1 MFLFGILVASAIA
14 TETYFIAYKRH
25 IENVSIASYMVNFV
39 FLIMSVLI
47 FATKW
52 NDEIFTN
59 MPRRTLVLYG
69 IIMAVG
75 MAVSFTEWLC
85 LKQHTIDIKLIKNMV
100 DGAAQGI
107 LVLKD
112 RDKVIFQNSVMYWL
126 LDSLDIHAD
135 YVNMIKK
142 ASKKTIDR
150 EYLLLID
157 DCAWL
162 FGISDDGNEI
172 TATDIDEE
180 YKLQEKLE
188 EQNEII
194 NRNNEELEYLIEN
207 MEELEKEDNSL
218 RIKNKFH
225 DIMGQN
231 LSVLQAY
238 LNQDIEDMDRFRE
251 VKFMIKKMFTDL
263 SDTDDAALNLDNL
276 VRINKNIGVDV
287 EINGGLPED
296 NEKAKVLLE
305 IIREAVTNAI
315 NHADSTR
322 VMVDIENTADNTQM
336 TITNNGRKPRE
347 IISENEGIKGM
358 RRKVRTIDGSLTIK
372 TIPEFAISVNIP
384 E

>member
-1 MFLFGILVASAIA
+1 MILFGFLIAVAIA
-14 TETYFIAYKRH
+14 IETYFIAYKRH
-25 IENVSIASYMVNFV
+25 RENVSQASYMMNFLLLLIAIWV
-39 FLIMSVLI
+39 FLTTYDYERFI
-47 FATKW
+47 
-52 NDEIFTN
+52 N
-59 MPRRTLVLYG
+59 MPRWLTVVYV
-69 IIMAVG
+69 IILAVG
-75 MAVSFTEWLC
+75 ITLSFIEWLY
-85 LKQHTIDIKLIKNMV
+85 LKRNTIDIKIIKNMV

-112 RDKVIFQNSVMYWL
+112 KDKVMFQNSVMYWL
-126 LDSLDIHAD
+126 LNSLDIHTD

-142 ASKKTIDR
+142 ASKKKIDR
-150 EYLLLID
+150 DYLLLID
-157 DCAWL
+157 GCAWL
-162 FGISDDGNEI
+162 FGISADGNEI

-180 YKLQEKLE
+180 YKLQSKLE
-188 EQNEII
+188 EQNALI
-194 NRNNEELEYLIEN
+194 NKNNEELEWVIDN
-207 MEELEKEDNSL
+207 IEELDREENSQ
-218 RIKNKFH
+218 RIRNRFH
-225 DIMGQN
+225 DILGQN

-238 LNQDIEDMDRFRE
+238 LNQDIEDMDRFNE
-251 VKFMIKKMFTDL
+251 VKFMVKKMFTDL
-263 SDTDDAALNLDNL
+263 SDTDDAALNLENL

-372 TIPEFAISVNIP
+372 TIPEFAISVNVP

>member
-1 MFLFGILVASAIA
+1 MILFGFLIAVAIA
-14 TETYFIAYKRH
+14 IETYFIAYKRH
-25 IENVSIASYMVNFV
+25 RENVSQASYMMNFLLLLIAIWV
-39 FLIMSVLI
+39 FLTTYDYERFI
-47 FATKW
+47 
-52 NDEIFTN
+52 N
-59 MPRRTLVLYG
+59 MPRWLTVVYV
-69 IIMAVG
+69 IILAVG
-75 MAVSFTEWLC
+75 ITLSFIEWLY
-85 LKQHTIDIKLIKNMV
+85 LKRNTIDIKIIKNMV

-112 RDKVIFQNSVMYWL
+112 KDKVMFQNSVMYWL
-126 LDSLDIHAD
+126 LNSLDIHTD

-142 ASKKTIDR
+142 ASKKKIDR
-150 EYLLLID
+150 DYLLLID
-157 DCAWL
+157 GCAWL
-162 FGISDDGNEI
+162 FGISADGNEI

-180 YKLQEKLE
+180 YKLQSKLE
-188 EQNEII
+188 EQNALI
-194 NRNNEELEYLIEN
+194 NKNNEELEWVIDN
-207 MEELEKEDNSL
+207 IEELDREENSQ
-218 RIKNKFH
+218 RIRNRFH
-225 DIMGQN
+225 DILGQN

-238 LNQDIEDMDRFRE
+238 LNQDIEDMDRFNE
-251 VKFMIKKMFTDL
+251 VKFMDKKMFTDL
-263 SDTDDAALNLDNL
+263 SDTDDAALNLENL

-322 VMVDIENTADNTQM
+322 VMVDIENTADSTQM

-372 TIPEFAISVNIP
+372 TIPEFAISVNVP

>member
-1 MFLFGILVASAIA
+1 MILFGFLIAVAIA
-14 TETYFIAYKRH
+14 IETYFIAYKRH
-25 IENVSIASYMVNFV
+25 RENVSQASYMMNFLLLLIAIWV
-39 FLIMSVLI
+39 FLTTYDYERFI
-47 FATKW
+47 
-52 NDEIFTN
+52 N
-59 MPRRTLVLYG
+59 MPRWLTVVYV
-69 IIMAVG
+69 IILAVG
-75 MAVSFTEWLC
+75 ITLSFIEWLY
-85 LKQHTIDIKLIKNMV
+85 LKRNTIDIKIIKNMV

-112 RDKVIFQNSVMYWL
+112 KDKVMFQNSVMYWL
-126 LDSLDIHAD
+126 LNSLDIHTD

-142 ASKKTIDR
+142 SSKKKIDR
-150 EYLLLID
+150 DYLLLID
-157 DCAWL
+157 GCAWL
-162 FGISDDGNEI
+162 FGISADGNEI

-180 YKLQEKLE
+180 YKLQSKLE
-188 EQNEII
+188 EQNALI
-194 NRNNEELEYLIEN
+194 NKNNEELEWVIDN
-207 MEELEKEDNSL
+207 IEELDREENSQ
-218 RIKNKFH
+218 RIRNRFH
-225 DIMGQN
+225 DILGQN

-238 LNQDIEDMDRFRE
+238 LNQDIEDMDRFNE
-251 VKFMIKKMFTDL
+251 VKFMDKKMFTDL
-263 SDTDDAALNLDNL
+263 SDTDDAALNLENL

-372 TIPEFAISVNIP
+372 TIPEFAISVSVP

>member
-1 MFLFGILVASAIA
+1 MILFGFLIAVAIA
-14 TETYFIAYKRH
+14 IETYFIAYKRH
-25 IENVSIASYMVNFV
+25 RENVSQASYMMNFLLLLIAIWV
-39 FLIMSVLI
+39 FLTTYDYERFI
-47 FATKW
+47 
-52 NDEIFTN
+52 N
-59 MPRRTLVLYG
+59 MPRWLTVVYV
-69 IIMAVG
+69 IILAVG
-75 MAVSFTEWLC
+75 ITLSFIEWLY
-85 LKQHTIDIKLIKNMV
+85 LKRNTIDIKIIKNMV

-112 RDKVIFQNSVMYWL
+112 KDKVMFQNSVMYWL
-126 LDSLDIHAD
+126 LNSLDIHTD

-142 ASKKTIDR
+142 ASKKKIDR
-150 EYLLLID
+150 DYLLLID
-157 DCAWL
+157 GCAWL
-162 FGISDDGNEI
+162 FGISADGNEI

-180 YKLQEKLE
+180 YKLQSKLE
-188 EQNEII
+188 EQNALI
-194 NRNNEELEYLIEN
+194 NKNNEELEWVIDN
-207 MEELEKEDNSL
+207 IEELDREENSQ
-218 RIKNKFH
+218 RIRNRFH
-225 DIMGQN
+225 DILGQN

-238 LNQDIEDMDRFRE
+238 LNQDIEDMDRFNE
-251 VKFMIKKMFTDL
+251 VKFMVKKMFTDL
-263 SDTDDAALNLDNL
+263 SDTDDAALNLENL

-372 TIPEFAISVNIP
+372 TIPEFAISVSVP